1 MNFYSLIEDTVRE
14 YPKNVA
20 VKLPDNTRITYEEL
34 SRQVSR
40 YVNALTEL
48 EVPRGAKIIAQVEK
62 SLPSLYL
69 YLACLKAGFVFVPLN
84 TAYRS
89 EELKYFIEDAK
100 PALVVVDSANVLMV
114 SELVDASGNA
124 HTRAI
129 SGSQPG
135 ALDTVA
141 QTMADTS
148 PLASVNED
156 DVATIIYTSG
166 TTGRSKGAMV
176 SHRNLISNVRSL
188 TKLWVFTD
196 TDTLIHALPIFHVH
210 GLFVANHC
218 ALTTGATMIWL
229 SKFEEAKVIDALGS
243 GTVMM
248 GVPTFYTRLLA
259 AREFTAEVCRSMRLF
274 ISGSAPLLAET
285 HESFEARVG
294 HRILER
300 YGMSEAG
307 MITSNP
313 YEGIRKPGTVGKPLP
328 DVELRLVGDDGEAC
342 RPGEKGHIQIKG
354 PNVFL
359 GYLNLPDKTRQEF
372 TEDGWFKTGDIG
384 ELDDDQYVS
393 IVGRSKDLIITG
405 GYNVYPKEIE
415 AVIDEDERVVE
426 SAVFGIAD
434 PDFGEAV
441 TAAVVLVDGAV
452 FDQGAFIVGLKERL
466 ASYKVPKEIHVV
478 PALPRNAMGK
488 VQKSLLRDTFQS
500 SEQVNKL

>member
-1 MNFYSLIEDTVRE
+1 
-14 YPKNVA
+14 
-20 VKLPDNTRITYEEL
+20 
-34 SRQVSR
+34 
-40 YVNALTEL
+40 
-48 EVPRGAKIIAQVEK
+48 
-62 SLPSLYL
+62 
-69 YLACLKAGFVFVPLN
+69 
-84 TAYRS
+84 
-89 EELKYFIEDAK
+89 
-100 PALVVVDSANVLMV
+100 
-114 SELVDASGNA
+114 
-124 HTRAI
+124 
-129 SGSQPG
+129 
-135 ALDTVA
+135 
-141 QTMADTS
+141 
-148 PLASVNED
+148 
-156 DVATIIYTSG
+156 
-166 TTGRSKGAMV
+166 
-176 SHRNLISNVRSL
+176 
-188 TKLWVFTD
+188 
-196 TDTLIHALPIFHVH
+196 
-210 GLFVANHC
+210 
-218 ALTTGATMIWL
+218 
-229 SKFEEAKVIDALGS
+229 
-243 GTVMM
+243 VMM

-342 RPGEKGHIQIKG
+342 PPGEKGNIQIKG

-441 TAAVVLVDGAV
+441 TAAVVLVDSAV